1 MKEQLGCAIEHN
13 LEKGVIRGWVWR
25 PGHLALF
32 HVLTHLAHMSLVAQ
46 IENSRALWP

>member
-1 MKEQLGCAIEHN
+1 MQEG
-13 LEKGVIRGWVWR
+13 KGVIRGWVEAC
-25 PGHLALF
+25 HLALF